1 MPSKSK
7 LLIFAK
13 APLSGEAKTR
23 LSPPLTA
30 IEAATLA
37 EAFLLD
43 TLEMVGTVKLNADI
57 IIYYTPETATDYFTY
72 LKPDNWQIKPQQ
84 GRSLKMKITNAL
96 RVEIGNSEHP
106 VIIIGTD
113 SPTLPPQYLIEAFK
127 IISKVD
133 LVIGPALDGGFYL
146 IGMNKFYPELLKPVI
161 LSKPDSCEKLLESAA
176 RIGLTFKKLPEWYDI
191 DRFEDL
197 KHINNQISDKYGFAA
212 PRTRTLRHGYIIF
225 SAAPWVCNT
234 APG

>member
-1 MPSKSK
+1 MTSKSK
-7 LLIFAK
+7 LLVFAK

-37 EAFLLD
+37 ETFLLD
-43 TLEMVGTVKLNADI
+43 TLEMVGTIKLNTDI
-57 IIYYTPETATDYFTY
+57 IIYYTPITAANYFTH
-72 LKPDNWQIKPQQ
+72 LIPGSWQMKPQQ
-84 GRSLKMKITNAL
+84 GRSLKMKITNAF
-96 RVEIGNSEHP
+96 RIEIGNSYQP

-113 SPTLPPQYLIEAFK
+113 SPTLPPQYLTEAFK

-146 IGMNKFYPELLKPVI
+146 IGMNKFYPELLKPVT
-161 LSKPDSCEKLLESAA
+161 LSKPESCEKLVESAV
-176 RIGLTFKKLPEWYDI
+176 RMELTFKMLPAWYDI
-191 DRFEDL
+191 DRFEDF

-212 PRTRTLRHGYIIF
+212 PRTKTLLAGLAYQQ
-225 SAAPWVCNT
+225 ADQN
-234 APG
+234 